1 MEREDLVSVC
11 TVTSPT
17 EAEIIRSVLQAAG
30 IACEISGER
39 QAGLVGVLGID
50 VMTHLDDAD
59 AARHH
64 LKQLKRNIR
73 LRRKRRA
80 EARRAKEAAASQ
92 TPAASPSPS
101 PSSDAIQ
108 DQNPS
113 SEFEKKPDAPGE

>member
-17 EAEIIRSVLQAAG
+17 EAEIIRGVLQSAG
-30 IACEISGER
+30 IACEIGGEG
-39 QAGLVGVLGID
+39 QAGLAGVLGID

-64 LKQLKRNIR
+64 LKQLKRNIK

-80 EARRAKEAAASQ
+80 EARRAKEAAANAP
-92 TPAASPSPS
+92 TPPPV
-101 PSSDAIQ
+101 SSDAIQ
-108 DQNPS
+108 ELSPRA
-113 SEFEKKPDAPGE
+113 EPEKQPDFPAQ

>member
-1 MEREDLVSVC
+1 MEREDLVSIC

-17 EAEIIRSVLQAAG
+17 EAEIIRGVLQSAG
-30 IACEISGER
+30 IACEIGGES

-59 AARHH
+59 AARNH

-80 EARRAKEAAASQ
+80 EARKAKEAASAHA
-92 TPAASPSPS
+92 PAPT
-101 PSSDAIQ
+101 SSDAIQ
-108 DQNPS
+108 ELPTPTEPEQ
-113 SEFEKKPDAPGE
+113 KPDAAAE